1 MPNMPNMPAM
11 PNLPNLQHLQN
22 LELPRFNPYEM
33 VQALSRSLSPMRYY
47 MEGLDVSDLERMSGA
62 APRPP
67 LARRSYSEVPAGSP
81 DESPEEKRPRTS
93 VDLSAA
99 SRVWGDDGAAVVSSS
114 GEEMEGSGSEE
125 EDDDDDDTD
134 DDDGGDDGEEEDLED
149 RLEIFGHR

>member
-1 MPNMPNMPAM
+1 M
-11 PNLPNLQHLQN
+11 PNLPNMPNLQNLQN

-47 MEGLDVSDLERMSGA
+47 MEGLDVSDIERMSGA

-99 SRVWGDDGAAVVSSS
+99 SSRFWGDDGAAVVSDD
-114 GEEMEGSGSEE
+114 GEEMVGSGSE
-125 EDDDDDDTD
+125 EDDDDDDD
-134 DDDGGDDGEEEDLED
+134 DDDSDDDDAGDDDGEEEDLED
-149 RLEIFGHR
+149 RLQIFGHR